1 MPRFRKP
8 FCSPAS
14 AAAAALLLAWLSL
27 AGLPLTTPQSPDPQ
41 SAPPPPAAAI
51 QARLIAAFQGDQE
64 ALLRF
69 QHLEHVVTSRDGR
82 RDGRTLRVWY
92 VRGRAVSE
100 TIALDSRTLSPQELT
115 AEHQRA
121 LQRARAAAQRPTAP
135 AGVVEFDGQR
145 YPFAKLADDYLY
157 LDPQPRLWQGREIWV
172 YQARPN
178 PATAS
183 RSRAES
189 LLLHSQGEV
198 WVDAADLHVVRI
210 ALHTTSPVR
219 YGLGVLATI
228 HAAKLELDL
237 QRHSHGVWLPAHADF
252 QLSATILLVKSLTRS
267 KQQSFSDYTPN

>member
-1 MPRFRKP
+1 MPRFRKR

-14 AAAAALLLAWLSL
+14 AVALALLLAWLSL
-27 AGLPLTTPQSPDPQ
+27 AGMPVATPQSPDPQ
-41 SAPPPPAAAI
+41 TVPPPPAAAI
-51 QARLIAAFQGDQE
+51 QARLIAAFQSDQE
-64 ALLRF
+64 TLLRF

-82 RDGRTLRVWY
+82 FEGRTLRVWY
-92 VRGRAVSE
+92 VNGRAVSE
-100 TIALDSRTLSPQELT
+100 TIALDSRALSPQELA
-115 AEHQRA
+115 AEHERA
-121 LQRARAAAQRPTAP
+121 LQRARSAAQRPMAP
-135 AGVVEFDGQR
+135 PGVVEFDGQR

-157 LDPQPRLWQGREIWV
+157 LDPQRRIWQGREIWV

-189 LLLHSQGEV
+189 LLLHSRGEV
-198 WVDAADLHVVRI
+198 WVDAGDLHVVHI

-228 HAAKLELDL
+228 HAAKLELDME
-237 QRHSHGVWLPAHADF
+237 RHSPGVWLPEQTDF
-252 QLSATILLVKSLTRS
+252 QLSATILLVKSLFRS